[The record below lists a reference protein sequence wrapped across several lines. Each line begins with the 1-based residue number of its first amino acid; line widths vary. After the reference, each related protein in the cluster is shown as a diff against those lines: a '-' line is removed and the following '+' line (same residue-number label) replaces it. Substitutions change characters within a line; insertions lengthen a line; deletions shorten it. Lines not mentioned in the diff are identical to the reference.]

1 MCEEKKSQP
10 ILQQAPAATQNPSQD
25 DNVNGEQGEVDQGN
39 EEQGNEEDEVE
50 ENEVKDAGNSVPSR
64 VDPAAAQQSAIN
76 PIGGGSLMLNIPPVS
91 GGVGMFPL
99 PYLPDLSIAQTQA
112 AVNVAK
118 QQAQQEYEA
127 TLGGPA
133 AASMQRNNSSKQLTV
148 DNDKKSTSASPAAK
162 KDDQDKKDQPPSPAS
177 QKDPSPNPVHASF
190 FDFL

>member
-1 MCEEKKSQP
+1 MMFLSIIWTFCVTFFFYLCEEKKSKP
-10 ILQQAPAATQNPSQD
+10 IL
-25 DNVNGEQGEVDQGN
+25 EVD
-39 EEQGNEEDEVE
+39 QGNEEDEVE
-50 ENEVKDAGNSVPSR
+50 NEVKDASNSVPSR
-64 VDPAAAQQSAIN
+64 VDPASAQQSAIN
-76 PIGGGSLMLNIPPVS
+76 PIGGSLMLNIPPVS

-133 AASMQRNNSSKQLTV
+133 AASMQRNNSMTV

-162 KDDQDKKDQPPSPAS
+162 KDNQDKKDQPPSPAS
-177 QKDPSPNPVHASF
+177 QKDPSPNPVHA
-190 FDFL
+190 